1 MALKKVTINSV
12 TYETNEINIPL
23 ADNPNEKAKF
33 METSDGN
40 LEAGKMAKGTS
51 GYSGGKLV
59 AGTAEVNGTISETLD
74 TSKTSVSIPSGFVDG
89 GEVNIALETKNATP
103 TKSAQDVTPSAGKVL
118 SKVTV
123 AKIPDA
129 YQDVSGVDA
138 VAADVKK
145 GKKIV
150 GADGTPITGTHTD
163 PTFSLANGVL
173 SIA

>member
-23 ADNPNEKAKF
+23 ADNPSEKAKF
-33 METSDGN
+33 LETSDGN
-40 LEAGKMAKGTS
+40 LDASKMAKGTS

-59 AGTAEVNGTISETLD
+59 SGTAEVNSAINETLD
-74 TSKTSVSIPSGFVDG
+74 TSKTSFSVPSGFVDG
-89 GEVNIALETKNATP
+89 GEVNIVPETKNATP
-103 TKSAQDVTPSAGKVL
+103 TKSVQEVTPTAGKVL

-123 AKIPDA
+123 AKIPDT

-138 VAADVKK
+138 VASDVKK

-150 GADGTPITGTHTD
+150 SADGTPITGTHTD

>member
-1 MALKKVTINSV
+1 MSLKKVTINGV

-23 ADNPNEKAKF
+23 ADAPGEKAKF

-40 LEAGKMAKGTS
+40 LEAAKMAKGTS

-59 AGTAEVNGTISETLD
+59 SGTADVNGTITKTLD
-74 TSKTSVSIPSGFVDG
+74 TGNTSFSVPTGFVDG
-89 GEVNIALETKNATP
+89 GEVNIILETKTVTP
-103 TKSAQDVTPSAGKVL
+103 TKSAQDVTPASGKVL
-118 SKVTV
+118 SKVSI

-138 VAADVKK
+138 TATDVKA